1 MRSDD
6 YYVNLDRKVKQ
17 QEIEREQLEVAI
29 KEYLAKGGKITHV
42 PVGGQKQGFQLQ
54 PTAVEDPL
62 GYGKDV
68 ATLLWLP
75 TM

>member
-1 MRSDD
+1 MRNDD

-42 PVGGQKQGFQLQ
+42 PVGVS
-54 PTAVEDPL
+54 TL
-62 GYGKDV
+62 GAIADHESRRKLERIKNFGDK
-68 ATLLWLP
+68 
-75 TM
+75 

>member
-42 PVGGQKQGFQLQ
+42 PVGVS
-54 PTAVEDPL
+54 TL
-62 GYGKDV
+62 GAIADHESRRKLERIKNFGDK
-68 ATLLWLP
+68 
-75 TM
+75 